1 MPTYPLTMTTGP
13 AEEKGLELAL
23 ARANQLR
30 SRQIPP
36 RAALTKPQ
44 YLQGL
49 VDNLVSGYKR
59 QYRDAFGKRVEAA
72 LNTRASNAEI
82 TQIAQILGVEE

>member
-13 AEEKGLELAL
+13 AEEKGLDLVL
-23 ARANQLR
+23 ARVNQLR
-30 SRQIPP
+30 ARERPP

-49 VDNLVSGYKR
+49 VDNLVAGYKR
-59 QYRDAFGKRVEAA
+59 QYRDEFSKRVEAA
-72 LNTRASNAEI
+72 LNTRASGAQI
-82 TQIAQILGVEE
+82 TQVAQILGVEE